1 MILST
6 LIKGK
11 RNKVAIATDAI
22 PAIHSQE
29 LTTVAK
35 IAPVAIANTEITL
48 PAYNNTPSSEDD
60 RRYCFQ
66 CNNLTSSGLCI
77 AAYQG
82 KIIASRNYHPCD
94 HIPRRCEE
102 YIPKWNEVD
111 QRTGRERWPW
121 LAHQHTIKGKLK

>member
-1 MILST
+1 MILSA

-35 IAPVAIANTEITL
+35 IATVAIANAEIAHTL
-48 PAYNNTPSSEDD
+48 SSEDD

-66 CNNLTSSGLCI
+66 CNNLTSSGLCL

-121 LAHQHTIKGKLK
+121 LTHPHTIKGKLK